1 MKVNSDKRADLV
13 FMVNTNFDGITGAAN
28 DLNNVYIPNENI
40 IDFVNMVDEAVQA
53 NKKVGIGDIFSLI
66 HIKAMMLPYRKTVAL
81 FHRIKQALPFYPS
94 WG

>member
-13 FMVNTNFDGITGAAN
+13 FMVNTNFDGTTGAAN

-53 NKKVGIGDIFSLI
+53 GKK
-66 HIKAMMLPYRKTVAL
+66 
-81 FHRIKQALPFYPS
+81 
-94 WG
+94 